1 MMTKDERN
9 KMNKELDASV
19 AREVT
24 VSVSTLG
31 IVRSNHGFHAQMSIK
46 GELQNL
52 PDTDCYRVV
61 VPENEFISDTD
72 QTYVYF
78 RASDVYFINPFVSTG
93 VVISVRIDTP
103 DWATSDEEEEK

>member
-1 MMTKDERN
+1 MMTENERN
-9 KMNKELDASV
+9 KMYEELDALV
-19 AREVT
+19 AQEVT

-31 IVRSNHGFHAQMSIK
+31 IVRSGHGFHTQMSIK

-52 PDTDCYRVV
+52 PDTDQYRVV
-61 VPENEFISDTD
+61 VPENPNAMSNSD

-78 RASDVYFINPFVSTG
+78 RASDVYFINPLVSTG

-103 DWATSDEEEEK
+103 PEEEM

>member
-1 MMTKDERN
+1 MMTKDERS
-9 KMNKELDASV
+9 KMDKELDALV

-31 IVRSNHGFHAQMSIK
+31 IVRGGHGFHTQMSIK

-78 RASDVYFINPFVSTG
+78 RASDVYCINPFVSTG

-103 DWATSDEEEEK
+103 DDFQRGDEE

>member
-1 MMTKDERN
+1 MMTENERN
-9 KMNKELDASV
+9 KMYEELDALV
-19 AREVT
+19 AQEVT

-31 IVRSNHGFHAQMSIK
+31 IIRSGHDFHTQMSIK

-52 PDTDCYRVV
+52 PDTDQYRVV
-61 VPENEFISDTD
+61 VPENPNAMSNTD

-78 RASDVYFINPFVSTG
+78 RASDVYFINPLVSTG

-103 DWATSDEEEEK
+103 PEEEL

>member
-1 MMTKDERN
+1 MMTENERN
-9 KMNKELDASV
+9 EMYEELDALV
-19 AREVT
+19 AQEVT

-31 IVRSNHGFHAQMSIK
+31 IIRSGHGFHTQMSIK

-52 PDTDCYRVV
+52 PDTDQYRVV
-61 VPENEFISDTD
+61 VPENEHMSNTD

-78 RASDVYFINPFVSTG
+78 RASDVYFINPLVSTG

-103 DWATSDEEEEK
+103 PEEEL